1 MPEDRVFIDT
11 NILIY
16 AHDISSGIKHQR
28 AQQIIMDLW
37 ESGLGLLSIQVLQE
51 FFVSVTSKI
60 PAPLDIENAKK
71 ILEDLL
77 SWDVVMIDG
86 KSLLEAIDIHKR
98 YKYSFWD
105 AMIIQAAIKGNASLL
120 LSEDL
125 NDGQIISG
133 MRIKN
138 PFL

>member
-37 ESGLGLLSIQVLQE
+37 KSGLGLLSIQVLQE
-51 FFVSVTSKI
+51 FFVSVTGKI
-60 PAPLDIENAKK
+60 PAPLDVEKAEK
-71 ILEDLL
+71 IVEDLL
-77 SWDVVMIDG
+77 SWDVVMNDG

-125 NDGQIISG
+125 NEGQIISG

>member
-1 MPEDRVFIDT
+1 MPEDKVFIDT

-51 FFVSVTSKI
+51 FFVRVTGKI
-60 PAPLDIENAKK
+60 PVPLDVEKAEK
-71 ILEDLL
+71 IIEDLF
-77 SWDVVMIDG
+77 SWDVVMNDG
-86 KSLLEAIDIHKR
+86 KSLLEAIDVHKR

-105 AMIIQAAIKGNASLL
+105 AMIIQAAIKGSASLL

-125 NDGQIISG
+125 KDGQIISG

>member
-60 PAPLDIENAKK
+60 PAPLDIEKAEK
-71 ILEDLL
+71 IVEDLL
-77 SWDVVMIDG
+77 SWDVVLNDG